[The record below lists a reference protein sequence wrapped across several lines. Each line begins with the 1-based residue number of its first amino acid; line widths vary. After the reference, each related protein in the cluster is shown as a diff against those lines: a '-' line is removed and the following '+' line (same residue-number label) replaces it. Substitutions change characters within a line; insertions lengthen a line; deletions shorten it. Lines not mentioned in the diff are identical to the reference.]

1 MTVRLSD
8 VSKSYGEK
16 PVLLGV
22 NALFMPDKPVC
33 VMGPSGCGKTTLLRI
48 LMGLE
53 AAGGGR
59 VEIPAGVTVAAVFQE
74 DRLCEN
80 LSVFHNIALVRPGK
94 PVRAEVEAELEALD
108 LRGVADL
115 PAGKLSG
122 GMKRRA
128 AIARALFSGA
138 DMLIFDEPFKGLDG
152 GTKELVLAHII
163 ARAKGKILIVA
174 THDGRDAEEMDA
186 EVLELPM
193 LRSGDA

>member
-1 MTVRLSD
+1 MTVRLSE
-8 VSKSYGEK
+8 VSKSYGKK
-16 PVLLGV
+16 PVLCGV
-22 NALFMPDKPVC
+22 DAFFTSGKPVC

-94 PVRAEVEAELEALD
+94 PARSEVEAELEALD
-108 LRGVADL
+108 LRGSADL
-115 PAGKLSG
+115 PASKLSG

-128 AIARALFSGA
+128 AIARALYSGA

-152 GTKELVLAHII
+152 GTRELVLAHIL

-174 THDGRDAEEMDA
+174 THDARDAEAMNA
-186 EVLELPM
+186 VVLELPM
-193 LRSGDA
+193 LPADA